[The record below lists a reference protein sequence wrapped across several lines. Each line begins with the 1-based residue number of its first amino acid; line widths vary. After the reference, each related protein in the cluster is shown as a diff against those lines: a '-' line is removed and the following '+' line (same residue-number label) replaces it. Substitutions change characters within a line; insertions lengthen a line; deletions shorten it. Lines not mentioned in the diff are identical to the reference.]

1 MRYDIEDS
9 WKKFQ
14 TTGKIADYLQ
24 YRGAVSAKDVTDD
37 PPQDEPDHGKCGPN
51 GQNTIGSFR

>member
-24 YRGAVSAKDVTDD
+24 YRGAVSAKDSAKH
-37 PPQDEPDHGKCGPN
+37 PPQGEPDYGKCGQN
-51 GQNTIGSFR
+51 GKNTTGSFR

>member
-14 TTGKIADYLQ
+14 TTGKVADYLQ
-24 YRGAVSAKDVTDD
+24 YRGAVLAKASAEHPPKDGS
-37 PPQDEPDHGKCGPN
+37 DHGQCGK
-51 GQNTIGSFR
+51 NTTNSFQ